1 MTSKKE
7 EYERLLNE
15 HRIITNQISDIKA
28 DSFDLNDEQKQKIR
42 FFELKLIGI
51 MEQMKRLF

>member
-15 HRIITNQISDIKA
+15 HRIITNQISDLKA

-42 FFELKLIGI
+42 FLELKLIGI

>member
-28 DSFDLNDEQKQKIR
+28 DSFDINDEQKQKIR
-42 FFELKLIGI
+42 FLELKLIGI

>member
-42 FFELKLIGI
+42 FLELKLIGI

>member
-7 EYERLLNE
+7 EYDRLLNE

-28 DSFDLNDEQKQKIR
+28 DSFDINDEQKQKIR
-42 FFELKLIGI
+42 FLELKLIGI

>member
-28 DSFDLNDEQKQKIR
+28 DGFELNEEQKQKISLL
-42 FFELKLIGI
+42 ELKLIGI
-51 MEQMKRLF
+51 MQQMKRLF